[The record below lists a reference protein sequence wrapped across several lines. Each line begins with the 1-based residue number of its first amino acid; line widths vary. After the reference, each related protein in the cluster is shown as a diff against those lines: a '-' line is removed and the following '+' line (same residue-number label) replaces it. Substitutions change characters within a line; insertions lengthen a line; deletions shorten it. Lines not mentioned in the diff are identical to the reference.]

1 MIHIEEVDNDRY
13 NIKFEG
19 DTEGLLEE
27 TCTIL
32 ASICSEMEAEPEDML
47 YDIAMNFIPAYP
59 EARERMMSL
68 SEWLGESAK
77 ELVESEGV
85 TS

>member
-19 DTEGLLEE
+19 DTEELLGEVCTVLAMMCEE
-27 TCTIL
+27 MK
-32 ASICSEMEAEPEDML
+32 ADPADMI

-59 EARERMMSL
+59 EARDRMTAL

-77 ELVESEGV
+77 ELVENEGIP
-85 TS
+85 S